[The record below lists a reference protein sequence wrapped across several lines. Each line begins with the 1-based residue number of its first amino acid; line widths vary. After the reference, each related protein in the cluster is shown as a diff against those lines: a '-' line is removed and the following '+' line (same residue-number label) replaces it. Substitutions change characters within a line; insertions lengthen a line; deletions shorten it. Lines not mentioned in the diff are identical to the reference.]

1 VAEGWRA
8 LDCGC
13 GPLGGLAML
22 AEMVGPSGRVVGVDF
37 NESAVELARSVVATL
52 ALNNVEVV
60 VGDVHDLD
68 LAAFGGPFDL
78 AYTRCFLMH
87 QPDPVRVLSR
97 IADVVRP
104 GGWIVAHEPLASPS
118 PRSSPHLDL
127 LDAYW
132 ELMHDVLEWV
142 GVPPRVV
149 EDLPRAARAAGLEV
163 ADAHGFFNL
172 REPEMG
178 LELHARTLIAM
189 RERVIES
196 GIATVAEIDDLI
208 SALRAVKA
216 GGYEWVSSP
225 FFLDLALRKPSA
237 GTPTFANQ

>member
-1 VAEGWRA
+1 
-8 LDCGC
+8 
-13 GPLGGLAML
+13 LAML

-104 GGWIVAHEPLASPS
+104 GGWIVAHEPVPSPS
-118 PRSSPHLDL
+118 PRS
-127 LDAYW
+127 Y
-132 ELMHDVLEWV
+132 
-142 GVPPRVV
+142 PP
-149 EDLPRAARAAGLEV
+149 
-163 ADAHGFFNL
+163 
-172 REPEMG
+172 
-178 LELHARTLIAM
+178 
-189 RERVIES
+189 
-196 GIATVAEIDDLI
+196 
-208 SALRAVKA
+208 
-216 GGYEWVSSP
+216 
-225 FFLDLALRKPSA
+225 LALLVS
-237 GTPTFANQ
+237 FCELLYEL